1 MWAINQ
7 SWGYTI
13 NYLRLYSLNYCISC
27 GQKIKCCICNNWN
40 VDICIFKLKRQSIIW
55 VFVNSVLQRSATLFC
70 HVIWYQQLL
79 IGGYMY
85 LCRSCCPWGLSG
97 SLCYRNT
104 SLQWAWPDTW
114 SHMTAADSRFYL
126 KKQSTTCLH
135 FLEIYFAPLI
145 LNETNVSSS
154 VTQSFSA

>member
-13 NYLRLYSLNYCISC
+13 NYLRLYSLNYWISC

-40 VDICIFKLKRQSIIW
+40 VDICIFKLKRLSIIW
-55 VFVNSVLQRSATLFC
+55 VFVNLVLQRPATLFC
-70 HVIWYQQLL
+70 HVIWYWQLL

-85 LCRSCCPWGLSG
+85 LCRSCCPWGLSD
-97 SLCYRNT
+97 SQCYRNT

-135 FLEIYFAPLI
+135 FLEIYFAPL

>member
-7 SWGYTI
+7 GYHQLFVTLFI
-13 NYLRLYSLNYCISC
+13 ELLHIMWTKNKMF
-27 GQKIKCCICNNWN
+27 QWICNNWN
-40 VDICIFKLKRQSIIW
+40 VDICIFKLKRLSIIW
-55 VFVNSVLQRSATLFC
+55 VFINLVLKRSATLFC
-70 HVIWYQQLL
+70 HVIWYRQLL

-126 KKQSTTCLH
+126 KKQSTICLH

-154 VTQSFSA
+154 VTQSFTA

>member
-40 VDICIFKLKRQSIIW
+40 VDICIFKLKRLSIIW
-55 VFVNSVLQRSATLFC
+55 VFVNLVLRRSATLFC
-70 HVIWYQQLL
+70 HVIWYRQLL

-85 LCRSCCPWGLSG
+85 ICTYAGPVVPGV
-97 SLCYRNT
+97 
-104 SLQWAWPDTW
+104 
-114 SHMTAADSRFYL
+114 YL
-126 KKQSTTCLH
+126 
-135 FLEIYFAPLI
+135 IA
-145 LNETNVSSS
+145 S
-154 VTQSFSA
+154 VTETHPSSGRGLTPEVTWQLLTVGSTWRNNQPHVYISLKFILLH